1 MLFSGLQATLP
12 DTLADSLLHHR
23 LVCSASRLAVRTTVC
38 AMVCI
43 EKVIRLLERTCR
55 KIEKKRK
62 FAAERLFYLTLLYY
76 LKLHQ

>member
-1 MLFSGLQATLP
+1 MLFSGLQATLS
-12 DTLADSLLHHR
+12 DTLYDSLLRHR
-23 LVCSASRLAVRTTVC
+23 LVCSASRLAVRTSAC

-62 FAAERLFYLTLLYY
+62 FAAERLFYLTFYIT
-76 LKLHQ
+76 